1 MKNFNSEQLSKDS
14 SDAHSEMEPSQ
25 ILFKER
31 IVNNSN
37 VEIKEEEKNKL
48 IDKIKLITSDVEKL
62 VKLENGE
69 KLVVET
75 IFFAPDKK
83 QIEAQE
89 LKASEEAQEK
99 IDLIQSSS
107 KWVERAEKEFKLRF
121 GDTDP
126 VPSEDEMIEKLTNK
140 FYEESLYYF
149 RQLFVLWA
157 NITILRKNSNNDTVS
172 YCSNINLFEDKINL
186 KGVGEI
192 GLDVLVAH
200 IVHALNKKKK

>member
-1 MKNFNSEQLSKDS
+1 M
-14 SDAHSEMEPSQ
+14 
-25 ILFKER
+25 
-31 IVNNSN
+31 
-37 VEIKEEEKNKL
+37 
-48 IDKIKLITSDVEKL
+48 ITSDVEKL